1 MNTTTKVL
9 LCLLII
15 PVFVFTDITGEIT
28 DGTGD
33 ASDSTLIGSSGS
45 GSTGGTAG
53 SDNLYIFYEMEKTN
67 KLLYKITGSL
77 SLLTIIGCMIIYS
90 IYRTSIAINNDE
102 KFKSDQKSFML
113 ACMIAIVF
121 FSIYVCVR

>member
-53 SDNLYIFYEMEKTN
+53 SDNLYIFYQIYEAK
-67 KLLYKITGSL
+67 KLLYKITGFL
-77 SLLTIIGCMIIYS
+77 TLLVIIGCMILYS
-90 IYRTSIAINNDE
+90 IYKTSMAIRNDE
-102 KFKSDQKSFML
+102 KFKSDQKSFL
-113 ACMIAIVF
+113 IVCIIAIVV